1 MKQSLSETHPHFHR
15 VYFVVVFLL
24 ICLNLRMSFSA
35 ADPLLGML
43 EHDLH
48 LNLKD
53 SGIFAVLPVM
63 VLGVASPLG
72 ARLVDYTRPRML
84 ILYSM
89 CLALAG
95 ILWRS
100 YGGMAGL
107 YGGMVLIGLGLG
119 VTGSVILGVVKQV
132 FPHRVAWMMSGYT
145 ACVCMGTAVGSASSE
160 PVALWLGG
168 WRSGLAFW
176 GISLAVVTLLWLF
189 LAKSRSDGSSAY
201 HTLKAPVTPLLKNK
215 TAWMVSLF
223 YLFRVASA
231 YLLTIW
237 MSSLMRRRGMD
248 AVDSGFVMAFATVC
262 QIPAALFSVWLI
274 RISGG
279 KSQLMFWAIPLS
291 VISCWGLLFGPLHW
305 WPLFACVFGLGIGAV
320 FSIGMSLIVE
330 RAADEASTVA
340 LSGMSQGIG
349 FICGGLLAWLGSLCV
364 DRQHG
369 DLLIAGLYTVYSM
382 AGLYFGIKAA
392 RPGLVSVNG
401 RYSDAEHPVVRNS

>member
-35 ADPLLGML
+35 ADPLLVML

-53 SGIFAVLPVM
+53 SGVFAVLPVM

-72 ARLVDYTRPRML
+72 AKLVDYTRPRML

-100 YGGMAGL
+100 YGGMTGL

-132 FPHRVAWMMSGYT
+132 FPKHEAWMMSGYT
-145 ACVCMGTAVGSASSE
+145 ACVCLGTAVGSASSE

-176 GISLAVVTLLWLF
+176 GISLVVVILLWLF
-189 LAKSRSDGSSAY
+189 LARSRSGGSSAY
-201 HTLKAPVTPLLKNK
+201 HTLKAPVAPLLKNK

-223 YLFRVASA
+223 YLFRVAGA

-237 MSSLMRRRGMD
+237 LSSLMRRRGMD
-248 AVDSGFVMAFATVC
+248 AVDAGFVMAFATVC

-274 RISGG
+274 RLAGG
-279 KSQLMFWAIPLS
+279 KAQLMFWAIPLS
-291 VISCWGLLFGPLHW
+291 VIACWGLLFAPLHW
-305 WPLFACVFGLGIGAV
+305 WPICASIFGLGIGSI

-364 DRQHG
+364 GSLHG

-382 AGLYFGIKAA
+382 AGLYFGIRAA
-392 RPGLVSVNG
+392 QPGVVSVNQP
-401 RYSDAEHPVVRNS
+401 SQDSRNAVPSNG

>member
-1 MKQSLSETHPHFHR
+1 MKRGLSETHPHFHR

-35 ADPLLGML
+35 ADPLLVML
-43 EHDLH
+43 ERDLH
-48 LNLKD
+48 LDLKD
-53 SGIFAVLPVM
+53 SGVFAVLPVM
-63 VLGVASPLG
+63 VLGIASPLG

-100 YGGMAGL
+100 YGGMSGL

-119 VTGSVILGVVKQV
+119 VTGSVILGIVKQV
-132 FPHRVAWMMSGYT
+132 FPKHVAWMMSGYT
-145 ACVCMGTAVGSASSE
+145 ACVCMGTAIGSASAE

-189 LAKSRSDGSSAY
+189 LARSHSDGSAAY
-201 HTLKAPVTPLLKNK
+201 HTLKAPVIPLLKKK

-223 YLFRVASA
+223 YLFRVAGA

-237 MSSLMRRRGMD
+237 LSSLMRRRGMD

-274 RISGG
+274 RLAGG
-279 KSQLMFWAIPLS
+279 KEQLMYWAIPLS
-291 VISCWGLLFGPLHW
+291 VLSCWGLLFAPLHW
-305 WPLFACVFGLGIGAV
+305 WPVFACIFGLGIGAV

-364 DRQHG
+364 DHAHG

-392 RPGLVSVNG
+392 RPGVVSVDGPPPDMGRQARQNG
-401 RYSDAEHPVVRNS
+401 